1 MGRALNKFTPII
13 FKDYSRYDKII
24 KSKYHINHFFR
35 FTDNGQGGDISVGI
49 SSMYF
54 FISYIYLLVFLIKAK
69 LKDHFIS
76 SNSRMVLPIWIER
89 FYCYLLI

>member
-13 FKDYSRYDKII
+13 FKEYSRYDKII

-35 FTDNGQGGDISVGI
+35 FTDTGQGGDIRVGI

-54 FISYIYLLVFLIKAK
+54 FFNSYIYLLLFLIKAK

-76 SNSRMVLPIWIER
+76 SNSRMVLPI
-89 FYCYLLI
+89 